1 MDNQNIVSNHAIE
14 VFWSNLIEIKQL
26 LAQDD
31 VQEVMINSPKSIWVE
46 RSGKMSKLDLELNPN
61 KVLAAALA
69 LRSSNGKE
77 SSPVMDARSHGIRI
91 ALALSPV
98 AINGHSMCIRKHSR
112 LRFKLEDYEKNGSFD
127 ILSSEELKE
136 KQEVYPRPNAEY
148 VANGGQ
154 GVTDML
160 RWMMKTH
167 KNILIAGATSSGKTS
182 FLDAMLG
189 EIDPERRVITIEDT
203 AEMKVEVPN
212 SVSFEVS
219 EKDNIKVWNLVK
231 LALRYRPD
239 SIIVGEIRGA
249 EAYDLLDALN
259 TGHDGGLCTL
269 HANSALLGLM
279 RLEGMVR
286 KSPDAAN
293 LPLRALRDGIASVF
307 NFVVYASRKG
317 GKRGPEEII
326 EVLGVDEKGD
336 YIVKNVF
343 NKIKK

>member
-1 MDNQNIVSNHAIE
+1 MDNVVTQHA
-14 VFWSNLIEIKQL
+14 VNAFWSYLIEIKAVL
-26 LAQDD
+26 DEDD
-31 VQEVMINSPKSIWVE
+31 VQEVMINSPENIWVE
-46 RSGKMSKLDLELNPN
+46 RAGVMSKLDLKLNPSN
-61 KVLAAALA
+61 IIAAAFA
-69 LRSSNGKE
+69 LRTSNEKDA
-77 SSPVMDARSHGIRI
+77 SPIMDARSYGIRI

-112 LRFKLEDYEKNGSFD
+112 LRFKLEDYQDRGAFN
-127 ILSSEELKE
+127 LLTPEELIE
-136 KQEVYPRPNAEY
+136 KDTTHPRPDDAY

-167 KNILIAGATSSGKTS
+167 KNVLIAGCTSSGKST

-189 EIDPERRVITIEDT
+189 EIDPSRRVITIEDT
-203 AEMKVEVPN
+203 AELKVEVPN
-212 SVSFEVS
+212 SVSFEIS
-219 EKDNIKVWNLVK
+219 EKDDIKIWNLVT

-279 RLEGMVR
+279 RIEGMVR

-293 LPLRALRDGIASVF
+293 LPLAALREQIASVF
-307 NFVVYASRKG
+307 QFVVYASRKG

-326 EVLGVDEKGD
+326 EVCGVDAKGN
-336 YIVKNVF
+336 YIIKNVF
-343 NKIKK
+343 NKIKTVV